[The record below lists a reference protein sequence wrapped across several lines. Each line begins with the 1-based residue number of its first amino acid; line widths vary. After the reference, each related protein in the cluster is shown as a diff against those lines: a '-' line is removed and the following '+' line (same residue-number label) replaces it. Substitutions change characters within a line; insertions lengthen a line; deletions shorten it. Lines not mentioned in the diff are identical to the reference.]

1 MNAAALKMAARYAGR
16 WSAIVF
22 FVLLLTLIFSFLGT
36 IICAVLAGM
45 MFGATKHVRWQALLI
60 SLIFPG
66 AIFGLLRAGRAP
78 LLENQVL
85 VLSLLCF
92 GAFWLTYATAAA
104 VICFERSSANGTPTA
119 SEQKTMLAADYP
131 APTPQTTVQ
140 SLKLSELQGTWSRP
154 PSGRNGE
161 SRAKELEINAEEVV
175 LRVRDSHGHISTLG
189 KAKVRLDDASRT
201 KGSSFA
207 CPVDDSLVCI

>member
-1 MNAAALKMAARYAGR
+1 MSAASLKTAARYVGR

-22 FVLLLTLIFSFLGT
+22 FVVLLTLIFSFLGT

-78 LLENQVL
+78 LLERQVL

-92 GAFWLTYATAAA
+92 GAFWLTYVIAAA
-104 VICFERSSANGTPTA
+104 VIYFERSAPASVPPERLATA
-119 SEQKTMLAADYP
+119 EPVVPPPVVLN
-131 APTPQTTVQ
+131 
-140 SLKLSELQGTWSRP
+140 LHELEGTWSGP
-154 PSGRNGE
+154 ICGRNGE
-161 SRAKELEINAEEVV
+161 SRAKELEINPRELV
-175 LRVRDSHGHISTLG
+175 LRLRDAQGHVSTVG
-189 KAKVRLDDASRT
+189 KAELRFEESRRVRLSALPEPDDT
-201 KGSSFA
+201 
-207 CPVDDSLVCI
+207 LVCI